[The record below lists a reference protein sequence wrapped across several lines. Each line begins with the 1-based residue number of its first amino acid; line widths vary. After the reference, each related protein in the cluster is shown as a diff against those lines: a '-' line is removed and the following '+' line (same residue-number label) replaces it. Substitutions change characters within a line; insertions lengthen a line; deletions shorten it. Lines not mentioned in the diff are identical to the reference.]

1 MDRDTADLPPK
12 KIDEILNLDPK
23 RQQEY
28 RNRRI
33 NPFHQ
38 VKGSSLRDGLRIN
51 FMDLLTISWLCVM
64 SFLAGFVD
72 SIAGGGGLLLLPPL
86 LLAGIPPQLCLGT
99 NKFASMLGTSTAL
112 FNFVRNGKVIWKIAA
127 FGLLFSLTG
136 SVAGTK
142 TILLFDQKIIAKI
155 IIMLLP
161 LAALTTFIPKKQL
174 KTSVNEFS
182 QKELYVYVPVFCFA
196 IGFYDGFFGPGT
208 GTFLIFGFYMFLGLH
223 LIQASAVSK
232 VFNLAS
238 NVGSF
243 ITFASAGKV
252 LYSVGIP
259 IALANILGGYL
270 GSMLAIT
277 KGQKMIKIFMLI
289 VFLLLFITLI
299 IRIWKG

>member
-1 MDRDTADLPPK
+1 
-12 KIDEILNLDPK
+12 
-23 RQQEY
+23 
-28 RNRRI
+28 
-33 NPFHQ
+33 
-38 VKGSSLRDGLRIN
+38 
-51 FMDLLTISWLCVM
+51 MDLLTISGLCVM

-112 FNFVRNGKVIWKIAA
+112 FNFSKNGKVIWKIAA

-136 SVAGTK
+136 SVLGTK
-142 TILLFDQKIIAKI
+142 TILLFEQKTIAKI
-155 IIMLLP
+155 VITLLP

-174 KTSVNEFS
+174 KVSVSEFS
-182 QKELYVYVPVFCFA
+182 KKELHIYIPVFCFV

-243 ITFASAGKV
+243 ITFAFADKV

-259 IALANILGGYL
+259 IAIANILGGYL
-270 GSMLAIT
+270 GSMLAIR
-277 KGQKMIKIFMLI
+277 KGQKIVKIFMLI
-289 VFLLLFITLI
+289 VFLILFITLI
-299 IRIWKG
+299 FKIWKG